1 MSIKKQT
8 RLQRLARVARILYQ
22 RESADLARRRSEA
35 REASEAVAEAEQ
47 RMRAPLAAGDFLS
60 QLSLAR
66 AARARTRLVEA
77 TARFDEQLNTAMD
90 AMTKKKGAESQFDAH
105 AEKGR
110 ELIASQDADEILE
123 RIARP

>member
-1 MSIKKQT
+1 MKKRT
-8 RLQRLARVARILYQ
+8 RLHRLARVARILYQ

-35 REASEAVAEAEQ
+35 REAGEVVAEAEQ
-47 RMRAPLAAGDFLS
+47 RMNAPLEAGDFLS
-60 QLSLAR
+60 QLTLAR

-77 TARFDEQLNTAMD
+77 TARVDEQLNTAMD
-90 AMTKKKGAESQFDAH
+90 AMTKKKGAESEFDAH

-110 ELIASQDADEILE
+110 GLIASQDADEILE